1 MADKVSKLL
10 VIDASVARSAG
21 GENATASTS
30 KLCRD
35 FLLAVLNICHRLVMT
50 PEIQKEWHKHQSK
63 FALKWQRAM
72 KAKKK
77 LEYRREPETELVKKI
92 RVLLWDVFDKLAETD
107 KQRAD
112 IFKDLHLIE
121 AALDTDKIIISLDD
135 NTARKFFALGAERF
149 EEIKDIVWVN
159 PDKPEEAAISWLE
172 NGAPAEAQRMLAFW
186 KADRKRENS
195 N

>member
-1 MADKVSKLL
+1 MPDKISQLL

-21 GENATASTS
+21 GENATSSTS
-30 KLCRD
+30 KSCRD
-35 FLLAVLNICHRLVMT
+35 FLLTVLNICHRMVMT
-50 PEIQKEWHKHQSK
+50 PEIQKEWDKHQSK
-63 FALKWQRAM
+63 FALKWRRTM
-72 KAKKK
+72 IAKKK
-77 LEYRREPETELVKKI
+77 LEYRQEPETELVKQI

-112 IFKDLHLIE
+112 MFKDLHLIE

-135 NTARKFFALGAERF
+135 NTARKFFALGADKF

-186 KADRKRENS
+186 NTDRKTENS